1 MERIILFLLYIT
13 TFKDSAAWSLA
24 KVNSRKGFVQELN
37 LANLE
42 QNVRMFLKAF
52 FKTSPGGATEQYLID
67 FLNVDACHECQAR
80 LRDLQDVGTRQ
91 QNTDSSQQAIP
102 SQLSRLVADCQACS
116 DSISIEDGQQSSAK
130 VKVFFKNAVQRL
142 IEVAQLTAIN
152 TL

>member
-1 MERIILFLLYIT
+1 MGMERIILFLLYIT

-24 KVNSRKGFVQELN
+24 KVNSRKSFVQELN

-67 FLNVDACHECQAR
+67 FLVDACHECQAR

-130 VKVFFKNAVQRL
+130 VFFKNAVQR
-142 IEVAQLTAIN
+142 
-152 TL
+152 